1 MAIANLSPSL
11 SLRALRWKHPSQVR
25 YPNVIELGL
34 SRAVAALDKPQGPQ
48 FRAIFGEAPVPGK
61 DRERRKR
68 IDGATNVV
76 TLICTL
82 IASADISRGLVAT
95 PAGDHWKR
103 KTWSDVD
110 TLGFGAPVPGERS
123 IKRTERAAA
132 ELEAQG
138 FIRTDPWKVPTEQ
151 GFRSLPGLK
160 FVTDK
165 LWKALGLLDAVRS
178 ERRRRSQRKGEE
190 RLKALGVDVGKTRPP
205 AEKKIPPALPVD
217 RPSVPLPSP
226 PATRAGPTTA
236 SDAAAAAFAAL
247 KKHFGK

>member
-1 MAIANLSPSL
+1 MAVANPSPSL
-11 SLRALRWKHPSQVR
+11 RAVRWKHPSQVR
-25 YPNVIELGL
+25 YPNVIELGV

-82 IASADISRGLVAT
+82 LASADISRGLVAT

-110 TLGFGAPVPGERS
+110 TLGFGTPVPGERS

-138 FIRTDPWKVPTEQ
+138 FIRTDPWKVSTDQ

-178 ERRRRSQRKGEE
+178 ERRRRSQRKGED
-190 RLKALGVDVGKTRPP
+190 RLKALGVGSSKPRPP
-205 AEKKIPPALPVD
+205 VERKMPPALPGV
-217 RPSVPLPSP
+217 RPVAPLPSP

-236 SDAAAAAFAAL
+236 GDAAAAAIAEL
-247 KKHFGK
+247 KKHFGD